1 MEMAMAMAK
10 AMAMVLVMEGR
21 CLSAGGTHIT
31 NTTSECTQHVA
42 NAVDVVA
49 CAVVASFA
57 VAVAFPATT
66 KLTPLCHSTGGQM
79 KGLHMLVMVM
89 PLLLKS
95 KIVSISIMHETHY
108 TYTHV
113 RASVGILRKHSIKAL
128 PPQKPHRDAKEKEGL
143 AENRADNWRTVDP

>member
-1 MEMAMAMAK
+1 MAMAMAK
-10 AMAMVLVMEGR
+10 AMVLVLEMEGR

-49 CAVVASFA
+49 CASLA

-79 KGLHMLVMVM
+79 KGLHMLTMVM

-128 PPQKPHRDAKEKEGL
+128 PPQKPNRDAKEKEGL
-143 AENRADNWRTVDP
+143 AENRADNWKTTDP